1 MNPDNSRHL
10 PQYHEN
16 DHDVLLYLLAR
27 RKQIIINPSQ
37 DYSLKAECVVVAG
50 VATFPWLISMLLTG

>member
-16 DHDVLLYLLAR
+16 DHDVLLYLLAK
-27 RKQIIINPSQ
+27 RKQTIINSSQ
-37 DYSLKAECVVVAG
+37 DYSLESWDVVV
-50 VATFPWLISMLLTG
+50 V